1 MPIVR
6 VLASYKSSPAHK
18 TEEEEMNGKS
28 ECCGAPT
35 LKDSTGDVICL
46 ACGIIQDNYPENK
59 EAEVEDI
66 SGENS

>member
-1 MPIVR
+1 
-6 VLASYKSSPAHK
+6 
-18 TEEEEMNGKS
+18 MNGKA

-35 LKDSTGDVICL
+35 LKDSTGDVICF